1 MALDTYMVLASQY
14 SNEEDA
20 VADYHA
26 VRNLYTGLGII
37 DTFDAAVLTR
47 DDHGKVNI
55 VQRVEEPA
63 GHGGGKRL
71 VVGLATGVAVALFP
85 ALSLALDV
93 EMSEGISS
101 GAAADVVASH
111 VVRGMKRSDLKDLGD
126 LLDNGAS
133 ALLVVAAT
141 DLEARVRAAVIRSK
155 RRAKGRLRADE
166 GALERGLDRAA

>member
-26 VRNLYTGLGII
+26 VRNLYTDLGII

-63 GHGGGKRL
+63 SHGEGKGWL
-71 VVGLATGVAVALFP
+71 
-85 ALSLALDV
+85 
-93 EMSEGISS
+93 
-101 GAAADVVASH
+101 
-111 VVRGMKRSDLKDLGD
+111 
-126 LLDNGAS
+126 
-133 ALLVVAAT
+133 
-141 DLEARVRAAVIRSK
+141 
-155 RRAKGRLRADE
+155 
-166 GALERGLDRAA
+166 